1 MTVSLFPQSEGS
13 SKIVYDDAL
22 LNSGARLVEL
32 LNSGDRLGEAHRLGQ
47 SNWWNGQI
55 GSDTVKAD
63 IRVQWGKKVVL
74 LRSAL

>member
-1 MTVSLFPQSEGS
+1 MV
-13 SKIVYDDAL
+13 

-32 LNSGDRLGEAHRLGQ
+32 LNSGDRLGQLDKLGQ

-63 IRVQWGKKVVL
+63 IRVQ
-74 LRSAL
+74 